1 MVRKHVGEGSRVIMI
16 GDSWTADIQGVIAS
30 GLDAILVRTSHPE
43 ARLFRADLGSLPDLL
58 DFLGDGN

>member
-1 MVRKHVGEGSRVIMI
+1 MI
-16 GDSWTADIQGVIAS
+16 GDSWTADIQGAIAS
-30 GLDAILVRTSHPE
+30 GLDAVLVRTSHPE